1 MSLGRGLE
9 SLIPKKSKQGDDAA
23 PAADISSAE
32 PPVGLPA
39 PEETLLISETTLH
52 PISQPIF
59 HHHVKKKMPEAIF
72 NIEVD
77 KIKPNPHQ
85 PRRDFDEE
93 SLRELAQSIR
103 EYGILQ
109 PIVVSKIETET
120 DTGTD
125 VYYQLIAGERR
136 LMAVKMLGWERVPAI
151 IRSID
156 TKSEG
161 LELAVVENL
170 QRTDLNPI
178 ETARAYAKLQD
189 EFNLTQREIATR
201 LGKSRETVANT
212 LRLLNLPT
220 EIQEALVK
228 NQLNESQ
235 ARLLLVVPDLTEQQ
249 IIFQDLL
256 NKNLSVRE
264 LKSRIKKEK
273 TEIKKDG
280 DSEVIDPQ
288 LSILQEQLTELLG
301 AKVKIKKTGNAG
313 QIIIDFYSPEEIQG
327 FIQKLKPDDRLS
339 LWPRTLG
346 R

>member
-1 MSLGRGLE
+1 MEDLATSNVLPNPENLSVASIEENFSL
-9 SLIPKKSKQGDDAA
+9 PKPNQASPVKTAHQDA
-23 PAADISSAE
+23 
-32 PPVGLPA
+32 
-39 PEETLLISETTLH
+39 
-52 PISQPIF
+52 IF
-59 HHHVKKKMPEAIF
+59 H
-72 NIEVD
+72 IEVD

-151 IRSID
+151 IRNID

-170 QRTDLNPI
+170 QRADLNPI

-264 LKSRIKKEK
+264 LKSRIRKEK
-273 TEIKKDG
+273 TETKKDG

-339 LWPRTLG
+339 V
-346 R
+346 